1 MFQVMRRVSTLH
13 TPLTCFHNDINLRY
27 RRQVSTTADLYFNC
41 YVKRRITQNL
51 VQETRILKNQEQ
63 IFPRSRRFYATTT
76 EVGPK
81 YNTATSVWHIFQ
93 YLIRSLTT
101 HHARLFFDN
110 VYPVKVG
117 FFDLRYYI
125 VRPSKEGL
133 EEKVK
138 SGKKWLPPEKD
149 LPYDFKVTGVEPR
162 RREGGMFVNFSFK
175 TDPAWK
181 TQALEDIREH
191 VERHLENKH
200 HVPWFSI
207 SEARA
212 FLVKGEPFIEDLA
225 SRYPASRL
233 RVEFQGPDV
242 TTESLYNIF
251 RPYGRIRDINVL
263 PPSVKDLPRYA
274 TIQYNVMRAATSAKN
289 CVHGKVVDGTRL
301 SILYDRPIKTN
312 LFTDWMAKHPRIAIP
327 LIAALIAGITY
338 IIFDPIRKFF
348 IVSKATQ
355 RFNLQEYPL
364 YQWLRRET
372 IDRLWTKRKAEEEEG
387 ALADSWSE
395 RQEEEMKLQIWLKE
409 PPETFIVLLGP
420 RGSGK
425 TAFINRVIENK
436 KTKVVIKCDDILN
449 SRDEN
454 EVVLK
459 LAKQVGYFPVFA
471 FLVAMSNIID
481 SLATITLGQ
490 KAGFTSTTDTEIK
503 KILDELA
510 IALHDIAPESIA
522 KKPRPKEKNKG
533 LHVSPIVEE
542 FDPDEIPVVVID
554 SYMTKDKEKHDLW
567 DHLAKLAVLLVENRV
582 AHVIFVTS
590 NIGAIK
596 PLSKVLPTKT
606 FNYVVL
612 SDAPPDRA
620 INLVKRHIG
629 DAANI
634 EKIEESV
641 RTLGG
646 RLTDLEIFISKIRGE
661 ALNDL
666 IAKSIVEIHKYAF
679 GDDAEDAK
687 SIPWKGIQFWIIM
700 KSLARGETVS
710 YNTMKFSPIFNKDDT
725 PLKAMEQA
733 ELITITQ
740 INGRPN
746 LIRPGK
752 PLYQAAFEQIAS
764 DKVFADTMELQ
775 TYEYLLSFETAKI
788 HKYESELASL
798 GQLLVKQDGKWIFGG
813 GNVPSEVQDRV
824 KFLLSLLHKKHVL
837 TENYQTRVS
846 ALKKQVAAA
855 GSS

>member
-1 MFQVMRRVSTLH
+1 MFRVMRRVSTLH
-13 TPLTCFHNDINLRY
+13 VPCLHYNAINLQHY
-27 RRQVSTTADLYFNC
+27 RCQATTTIVSYFNR
-41 YVKRRITQNL
+41 YGERRITQNL
-51 VQETRILKNQEQ
+51 ARETRMLKNQGQ
-63 IFPRSRRFYATTT
+63 IFPRSRFYATAT
-76 EVGPK
+76 EVDGT
-81 YNTATSVWHIFQ
+81 YNTAAS
-93 YLIRSLTT
+93 SLTT

-117 FFDLRYYI
+117 FYDLRYYI

-149 LPYDFKVTGVEPR
+149 LPHDFNVTGVEPR
-162 RREGGMFVNFSFK
+162 RREGGMFVNFSYK
-175 TDPAWK
+175 ADSAWK
-181 TQALEDIREH
+181 AQALEEIRERVEQHLKNQH
-191 VERHLENKH
+191 V
-200 HVPWFSI
+200 VPWFSA
-207 SEARA
+207 SEARV
-212 FLVKGEPFIEDLA
+212 FLVKGEPFIEDLT

-233 RVEFQGPDV
+233 RVEFQGSDV
-242 TTESLYNIF
+242 TIESLYKVF
-251 RPYGRIRDINVL
+251 RPYGRIRDINIL

-274 TIQYNVMRAATSAKN
+274 TIQYSATRAATSAKN
-289 CVHGKVVDGTRL
+289 CIHGKVVDGTRL
-301 SILYDRPIKTN
+301 SITYDRPLKTN
-312 LFTDWMAKHPRIAIP
+312 LITDWMAKHPRIAIP
-327 LIAALIAGITY
+327 LIAATIAAITY

-348 IVSKATQ
+348 IISKATE

-364 YQWLRRET
+364 YQRLRRET
-372 IDRLWTKRKAEEEEG
+372 IDRLWTNRKAEEEEG
-387 ALADSWSE
+387 TLADFSSWSE
-395 RQEEEMKLQIWLKE
+395 RQDEETKLRIWLRE

-425 TAFINRVIENK
+425 TGFINRVIENK

-454 EVVLK
+454 EVVMK
-459 LAKQVGYFPVFA
+459 LAQQIGYFPVFN
-471 FLVAMSNIID
+471 FLTSMSNIID
-481 SLATITLGQ
+481 SLASATF
-490 KAGFTSTTDTEIK
+490 GFTSTTDTEIK

-522 KKPRPKEKNKG
+522 RKPRPKIRAKG
-533 LHVSPIVEE
+533 LRVPTIVEE
-542 FDPDEIPVVVID
+542 YDPNEIPVVVID
-554 SYMTKDKEKHDLW
+554 SYMTKDKEKHELW

-582 AHVIFVTS
+582 AHVVFVTS
-590 NIGAIK
+590 NIGVIK

-620 INLVKRHIG
+620 INLVKRHVS

-634 EKIEESV
+634 EKIEESL

-646 RLTDLEIFISKIRGE
+646 RLTDLEIFISKIRGGQTPTE

-666 IAKSIVEIHKYAF
+666 IVKSILEIRKYAF

-687 SIPWKGIQFWIIM
+687 SIPWKAIQFWVIM
-700 KSLARGETVS
+700 KSLAHGETVS
-710 YNTMKFSPIFNKDDT
+710 YDAMKFSPIFNKDDT

-733 ELITITQ
+733 ELIAITQ

-764 DKVFADTMELQ
+764 DKLFAATMELQ
-775 TYEYLLSFETAKI
+775 TYEYLLSFETANI
-788 HKYESELASL
+788 HKYETELASL
-798 GQLLVKQDGKWIFGG
+798 GQLFVKQDGKWIFGG
-813 GNVPSEVQDRV
+813 GHVPAEVQDRV
-824 KFLLSLLHKKHVL
+824 KFLLSLLRKKHVL
-837 TENYQTRVS
+837 AENYQTQVS
-846 ALKKQVAAA
+846 TLKKQVAAA
-855 GSS
+855 DSS